1 MFRRIA
7 LATWVAGTLL
17 LGAPAVAEDSTKA
30 GEFTIYHS
38 AFNAESLTPEVAA
51 AFNIQR
57 SKSLGVLNVSVIR
70 ERPKAIGTSV
80 KALVDV
86 DLIADK
92 DRRQSLAMH
101 EVESD
106 GSVSY
111 LGEFPIADGQEV
123 AFEIRVRPT
132 GADEST
138 VILMKQ
144 EFFTE

>member
-1 MFRRIA
+1 MLRRIA
-7 LATWVAGTLL
+7 LATCVVGALL
-17 LGAPAVAEDSTKA
+17 LGAPAMAEESTKA

-38 AFNAESLTPEVAA
+38 AFNAENLTPEIAA

-57 SKSLGVLNVSVIR
+57 SKYRGVLNVSVIR

-86 DLIADK
+86 DLMADK
-92 DRRQSLAMH
+92 DHKQSIAMH
-101 EVESD
+101 EVESE
-106 GSVSY
+106 GATSY
-111 LGEFPIADGQEV
+111 LGEFPIADGQEI
-123 AFEIRVRPT
+123 AFEIRVRPA

>member
-1 MFRRIA
+1 MSRRIA
-7 LATWVAGTLL
+7 LATWVLGALF
-17 LGAPAVAEDSTKA
+17 LGAPAMAEESTKA

-38 AFNAESLTPEVAA
+38 AFNAENLTPEIAA
-51 AFNIQR
+51 AYNIQR
-57 SKSLGVLNVSVIR
+57 SKYMGVLNVSVIR

-86 DLIADK
+86 DLVADK
-92 DRRQSLAMH
+92 DHQRSIAMH
-101 EVESD
+101 EVESA
-106 GSVSY
+106 GAISY
-111 LGEFPIADGQEV
+111 LGEFPITDGQEV
-123 AFEIRVRPT
+123 AFEIRVRPA